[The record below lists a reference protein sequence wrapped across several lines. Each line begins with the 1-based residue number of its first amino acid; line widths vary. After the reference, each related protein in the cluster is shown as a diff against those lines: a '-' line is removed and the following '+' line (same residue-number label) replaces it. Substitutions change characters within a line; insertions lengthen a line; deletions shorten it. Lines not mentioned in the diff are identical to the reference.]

1 MAEREDR
8 EAHYQ
13 SEVMRN
19 AYRLRVAVELVDGA
33 TYLVRGTERVLL
45 CRPLAA
51 KNLWYETWLALK
63 ERYGD
68 LPQFIRTPG
77 GRTK

>member
-1 MAEREDR
+1 MAERQDR

-19 AYRLRVAVELVDGA
+19 AYRLRLTVEFVDGA
-33 TYLVRGTERVLL
+33 MYLVRGSERALL
-45 CRPLAA
+45 CRPLAS